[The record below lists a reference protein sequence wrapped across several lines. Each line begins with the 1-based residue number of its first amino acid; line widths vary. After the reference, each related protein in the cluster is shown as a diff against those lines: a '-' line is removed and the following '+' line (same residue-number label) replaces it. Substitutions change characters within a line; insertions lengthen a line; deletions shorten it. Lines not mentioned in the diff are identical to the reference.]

1 MHAYL
6 KILLKATDLNKEKV
20 YSWAILLL
28 LSLIWGSSFILMKRG
43 LEVYSSEQVACL
55 RIGLAAVLFFPIF
68 LRYLTKIKRWQIK
81 YILLVA
87 ITGSGLPAF
96 LFAFAQTEIS
106 SSLAGILNSL
116 TPLFTFV
123 LGLLFF
129 GQSFQWRSMA
139 GVILGLSGAILLVI
153 MSGQSSI
160 EGNLFYALLAVI
172 AAISYGVSGNT
183 VHRYLRSMTAF
194 GLNATTFSLLG
205 PFVLV
210 YLFQTDFLSTLQTVD
225 GAWKALGYIAIL
237 SWVGTF
243 AATVLFFQ
251 LVQWNDAVF
260 GSSVA
265 YLIPIVAL
273 LWGSWDGEI
282 LAWYHLVGLA
292 LIISGV
298 YAIRQGKSSPNEQ

>member
-1 MHAYL
+1 
-6 KILLKATDLNKEKV
+6 
-20 YSWAILLL
+20 
-28 LSLIWGSSFILMKRG
+28 MKRG
-43 LEVYSSEQVACL
+43 LEVYSSAQVASL
-55 RIGLAAVLFFPIF
+55 RIGLAALLFFPIF
-68 LRYLTKIKRWQIK
+68 LRYLPKIKRKEIP

-87 ITGSGLPAF
+87 VTGSGLPAF

-116 TPLFTFV
+116 TPLFTFI

-129 GQSFQWRSMA
+129 GQSFQWRSLV
-139 GVILGLSGAILLVI
+139 GVFLGLSGALLLVI
-153 MSGQSSI
+153 LSSQSTI
-160 EGNLFYALLAVI
+160 EGNLLYALLAVF
-172 AAISYGVSGNT
+172 AALCYGISGNT

-205 PFVLV
+205 PFVLI
-210 YLFQTDFLSTLQTVD
+210 YLLQTDFIHTLQNAE
-225 GAWKALGYIAIL
+225 GAWMALGYIAIL

-265 YLIPIVAL
+265 YLIPLVAL
-273 LWGSWDGEI
+273 LWGVFDGEQ
-282 LAWYHLVGLA
+282 LDWYHFVGLT

-298 YAIRQGKSSPNEQ
+298 YAIRQGRVESSARPQNLNNSD